1 MPALRSSRPA
11 SPAQLR
17 FIETLVSERLPEDY
31 AALVHE
37 IADARSNRPIR
48 RDLIDRLMATPRSV
62 RPASRPSGEFVRR
75 HDGDPIET
83 PSANVRAGRMLR
95 AGGIEATVTLHS
107 GQHVTI
113 RVKTSKRSGRGWA
126 RCAPTD
132 EGARTSVE
140 ILGQRVGW
148 INVTA
153 DGSWMLTLRTRR
165 DDYRTGVL
173 AIFEHAAT
181 GTTAGGERVQVA
193 DRCGRCHLP
202 LTDPVSIDRGIGPD
216 CFGRDTGSQHVARER
231 AAAGDVEVRI
241 TGGTRQAAEMLS
253 AAAREVDE
261 IRAEAAMEAAAFEP
275 APVRRSLTEL
285 ASAVGAQRSTDR
297 DVARARDLIAEAL
310 DANCNAADMA
320 FAMRIFDQLAAR

>member
-11 SPAQLR
+11 SDAQVRFLR
-17 FIETLVSERLPEDY
+17 ALASERPGIAISNPALALEIQTAIEGGP
-31 AALVHE
+31 AA
-37 IADARSNRPIR
+37 
-48 RDLIDRLMATPRSV
+48 RDLIDRVIAVPRSGNSA
-62 RPASRPSGEFVRR
+62 RPEAASQSMPQPS
-75 HDGDPIET
+75 T
-83 PSANVRAGRMLR
+83 AVRAGRMLR
-95 AGGIEATVTLHS
+95 AGGIEATVTLPN
-107 GQHVTI
+107 GQHVTV

-132 EGARTSVE
+132 EGARTNVE

-148 INVTA
+148 INVANGNWT
-153 DGSWMLTLRTRR
+153 LTLRTRR
-165 DDYRTGVL
+165 EDYVN
-173 AIFEHAAT
+173 AIAAT
-181 GTTAGGERVQVA
+181 FEAAAGEPTSPYRVQVA

-216 CFGRDTGSQHVARER
+216 CFGRDTGSQHVARDR
-231 AAAGDVEVRI
+231 AASGEAVRM
-241 TGGTRQAAEMLS
+241 AERMES
-253 AAAREVDE
+253 AE